1 MNKKKPKLNKDSD
14 PSPTAQDSNNNNNDN
29 NNGRGKKIIT
39 DTRFAFVHSDPRFQ
53 KVPRH
58 KSKVAIDLR
67 FDRMF
72 KEEMENPEEVKL
84 HSAFLADFR
93 AIHQELMDLEAKT
106 AQAEA
111 AAAEMAETL
120 KLELVLPI
128 TNMQEAKALSKLHKE
143 YEFKGSV
150 ELLHQGL
157 SMAERRELL
166 EVTKAYML
174 KLGN

>member
-1 MNKKKPKLNKDSD
+1 MAENPK
-14 PSPTAQDSNNNNNDN
+14 
-29 NNGRGKKIIT
+29 
-39 DTRFAFVHSDPRFQ
+39 
-53 KVPRH
+53 
-58 KSKVAIDLR
+58 
-67 FDRMF
+67 
-72 KEEMENPEEVKL
+72 EMENPEEVKL
-84 HSAFLADFR
+84 HSAFLAEFG
-93 AIHQELMDLEAKT
+93 AIHQELMDQEAKT

-128 TNMQEAKALSKLHKE
+128 TNMQEVKALSKLHEE

-166 EVTKAYML
+166 EVAKAYML
-174 KLGN
+174 KLSNWKKKKKYGFEVNTVI

>member
-1 MNKKKPKLNKDSD
+1 MD
-14 PSPTAQDSNNNNNDN
+14 
-29 NNGRGKKIIT
+29 RIIT
-39 DTRFAFVHSDPRFQ
+39 KWTELE
-53 KVPRH
+53 K
-58 KSKVAIDLR
+58 IDRSGPNVKRLR
-67 FDRMF
+67 FRLDALESRNSLKKQKGTIFSSHLQMAENP
-72 KEEMENPEEVKL
+72 KEMENPEEVKL
-84 HSAFLADFR
+84 HSAFLADFG
-93 AIHQELMDLEAKT
+93 AIHQELMDQEAKT

-128 TNMQEAKALSKLHKE
+128 TNMQEAKALSKLHEE

-166 EVTKAYML
+166 EVAKAYML
-174 KLGN
+174 KLSNWKKKKKRYGFEVNTVI

>member
-1 MNKKKPKLNKDSD
+1 MAENPK
-14 PSPTAQDSNNNNNDN
+14 
-29 NNGRGKKIIT
+29 
-39 DTRFAFVHSDPRFQ
+39 
-53 KVPRH
+53 
-58 KSKVAIDLR
+58 
-67 FDRMF
+67 
-72 KEEMENPEEVKL
+72 EMENPEEVKL
-84 HSAFLADFR
+84 HSAFLADFG
-93 AIHQELMDLEAKT
+93 AIHQELMDQEAKT

-128 TNMQEAKALSKLHKE
+128 TYMQEAKALSKLHEE

-166 EVTKAYML
+166 EVAKAYML
-174 KLGN
+174 KLSGKYWSNFHLEFGNGSSFVITLACNTNVQ

>member
-1 MNKKKPKLNKDSD
+1 MAENPK
-14 PSPTAQDSNNNNNDN
+14 
-29 NNGRGKKIIT
+29 
-39 DTRFAFVHSDPRFQ
+39 
-53 KVPRH
+53 
-58 KSKVAIDLR
+58 
-67 FDRMF
+67 
-72 KEEMENPEEVKL
+72 EMENPEEVKL
-84 HSAFLADFR
+84 HSAFLADFG
-93 AIHQELMDLEAKT
+93 AIHQELMDQEAKT

-128 TNMQEAKALSKLHKE
+128 TNMQEAKALSKLHEE

-166 EVTKAYML
+166 EVAKAYML
-174 KLGN
+174 KLSNWKKKKKGMVLKLILWYKCCHFVGFLEFFPMAILLWRPMCNCSWCCVSV